1 MSSATRGWIG
11 GWVAA
16 WVLAVCVPAAAAAG
30 PAVPAVEGLRAT
42 ATATDVTLAWSSP
55 GKAAVRVH
63 RFAMKPPADGR
74 RTPELGPV
82 VAELPAG
89 TGAYVDRAVE
99 PGLLYVYRV
108 TAVDRDGNEGRPS
121 APVLAVLVDETP
133 PDPPSGL
140 VAEAGEDGVVTIRW
154 EPSPSPDVAQV
165 QLFRRVG
172 SDASWSVIGAFRP
185 GTTRAEDRI
194 DPWAGYT
201 YHYAVAAL
209 DAGGNLGPR
218 TPEVQVR
225 APDRTPPPSPV
236 VTGVSSGAD
245 GTVTVRW
252 AGVPGDDVAGYRL
265 YRSRDGGEP
274 AVVSEQPAGVSEAT
288 DRTAVPGV
296 AYRYAV
302 AAVDAAGNVSKLSAP
317 AAARARVAPEGVPG
331 PGAPSADRE
340 ADGVRITWPAVASD
354 ALAGYF
360 VYRSPDR
367 DDGFVKLSGL
377 VREPG
382 FLDRAA
388 PEGAWYRVRAFY
400 AGGRLSAP
408 SAAVTAPREAKP

>member
-1 MSSATRGWIG
+1 MSSFRRRWAVTLTATT
-11 GWVAA
+11 
-16 WVLAVCVPAAAAAG
+16 LAVAGAWTTAARAASPVAELRAAATG
-30 PAVPAVEGLRAT
+30 TE
-42 ATATDVTLAWSSP
+42 VTLTWRPVAK
-55 GKAAVRVH
+55 GKLRVH
-63 RFAMKPPADGR
+63 RLAAKPPLDGR
-74 RTPELGPV
+74 TTPEAGPV
-82 VAELPAG
+82 VAEVAAG
-89 TGAYVDRAVE
+89 EAAYTDRQVR
-99 PGLLYVYRV
+99 PGVLYVYRV
-108 TAVDRDGNEGRPS
+108 AAVADDGAEGDLS

-140 VAEAGEDGVVTIRW
+140 VVEAGEDGVVTIRW

-201 YHYAVAAL
+201 YQYAVAAL

-265 YRSRDGGEP
+265 YRSRDDGEP

-340 ADGVRITWPAVASD
+340 ADGVRITWPAVASG

-408 SAAVTAPREAKP
+408 SAAVTAPREAQP